1 MNSFEIIKPGL
12 MTSIQD
18 VGRKGLAYFAIP
30 QSGVMDQNAA
40 RIALLLLNKNENSPL
55 LECTTIAPQLQFHAP
70 TRIVITGADFNWK
83 INNEPI
89 RRNEILKIKKDDILK
104 GQFGN

>member
-1 MNSFEIIKPGL
+1 MNSFEILKPGL

-40 RIALLLLNKNENSPL
+40 RIALLLLNKNENAPL
-55 LECTTIAPQLQFHAP
+55 LECTSIAPQLQFHAP
-70 TRIVITGADFNWK
+70 TRIA
-83 INNEPI
+83 
-89 RRNEILKIKKDDILK
+89 KKMCYKDNFPKMVCEDISHLRAS
-104 GQFGN
+104 